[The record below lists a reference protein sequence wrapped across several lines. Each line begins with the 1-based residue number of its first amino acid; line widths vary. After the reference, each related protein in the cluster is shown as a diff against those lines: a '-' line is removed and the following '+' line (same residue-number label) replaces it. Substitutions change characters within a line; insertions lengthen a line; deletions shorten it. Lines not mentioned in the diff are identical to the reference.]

1 MIKFEGKL
9 SETCYKYFVKARFK
23 YAIKGW
29 LIVELFFLCPFLT
42 LALLFDSPEWHG
54 LYIGIVAV
62 CSLGLGLLFLLPPLK
77 YNYEYVVPKKV
88 VFYEDGHMQAQTKN
102 LKEHRTIDNVKY
114 VVDFGEG
121 YFIYFDWWHKSI
133 FFICQKNLVTE
144 ESIEKFEKLFE
155 GRIERIQNKNK

>member
-23 YAIKGW
+23 YALKGW

-42 LALLFDSPEWHG
+42 LALIFDSPEWHVF
-54 LYIGIVAV
+54 YIGAVAV
-62 CSLGLGLLFLLPPLK
+62 CSLGLGLFLLPPSKKL
-77 YNYEYVVPKKV
+77 YDYVVPKTV
-88 VFYEDGHMQAQTKN
+88 VFYEDGHMKAQTKSATEN
-102 LKEHRTIDNVKY
+102 RTMDDVKY

-133 FFICQKNLVTE
+133 SFICQKDLVSE
-144 ESIEKFEKLFE
+144 DSIEKFEKLFE